1 MQDQCVDSQ
10 LSWPDINCASQLCFK
25 GMCKHKIKEAA
36 GLTDDWLC
44 QCVTPQISAVFGK
57 KVGAILAKPLLWAC
71 FSDTF
76 AERVQPQIR
85 QRICGQFIRL
95 ERDGFEQNGVNP
107 VETVEVIPN
116 ESKSASA
123 ASIETEILSLN
134 PLLYSPMHLAYPH
147 LVHPQLLGQSPWM
160 R

>member
-1 MQDQCVDSQ
+1 MQDMYVDTQ
-10 LSWPDINCASQLCFK
+10 LSWPDVNCASRLCFK
-25 GMCKHKIKEAA
+25 GMCKYKIKEAA

-44 QCVTPQISAVFGK
+44 QYVTPQISATFGK

-95 ERDGFEQNGVNP
+95 ERDGFEQNGINP

-116 ESKSASA
+116 ESKS
-123 ASIETEILSLN
+123 TEMLSLN
-134 PLLYSPMHLAYPH
+134 PSLRPPK
-147 LVHPQLLGQSPWM
+147 PKCC